1 MTTLTRLLPWAGLAL
16 ILAGL
21 VALAVWWWM
30 RPPAPLTRA
39 EADALYA
46 APLPM
51 PDGPLNVYFAGHSL
65 VGKQIPHMLAQL
77 APAGHDYR
85 QQTGWG
91 AGLMPNWNH
100 PNPPVNGHD
109 VENAHD
115 RFRPAN
121 EAIPSGDY
129 DAVIVTE
136 SVDLRDAIRWGDS
149 PEYLFRF
156 SQAAHAA
163 RPDVRF
169 YLYEVWHGLDVE
181 GGWLNRVDSDLPE
194 LWEGVILF
202 GALARDPDRRPIY
215 LVPGAQ
221 VLAEIV
227 RRIEAEGGYPGLTR
241 AEDLF
246 HRSPE
251 GVQDLIHLGDIGS
264 YAMALTFYA
273 VLYQQSPV
281 GLPHELV
288 LTDGTPAQAPSPE
301 AARMMQQ
308 AVWDVVTRTPRTGV
322 AAAFATD

>member
-1 MTTLTRLLPWAGLAL
+1 MTTISRLLPWAGLAL
-16 ILAGL
+16 IAAGL
-21 VALAVWWWM
+21 VALAVWWWT

-39 EADALYA
+39 EADALYT
-46 APLPM
+46 APLPEPEGGM
-51 PDGPLNVYFAGHSL
+51 NVYFVGHSL
-65 VGKQIPHMLAQL
+65 VGKQIPHKLAQL

-85 QQTGWG
+85 MQTGWG

-129 DAVIVTE
+129 DAVVVTE
-136 SVDLRDAIRWGDS
+136 SVNLRDSIRWGDS

-169 YLYEVWHGLDVE
+169 YLYEVWHGLYIED
-181 GGWLNRVDSDLPE
+181 GWLERVDRDLPE
-194 LWEGVILF
+194 LWEDVILF

-215 LVPGAQ
+215 LVPGGQ

-227 RRIEAEGGYPGLTR
+227 RRVEAGPGYPGLTR
-241 AEDLF
+241 REDLF
-246 HRSPE
+246 YRSPE
-251 GVQDLIHLGDIGS
+251 GVQDDIHMSDIGN
-264 YAMALTFYA
+264 YAIALTFYA
-273 VLYQQSPV
+273 VLYQKSPV
-281 GLPHELV
+281 GLPHQLL
-288 LTDGTPAQAPSPE
+288 LTDGTPAKAPTPE
-301 AARMMQQ
+301 AARMMQE
-308 AVWDVVTRTPRTGV
+308 AVWDVVTRLPRTGV
-322 AAAFATD
+322 SAAFAAD